1 MSGQLELAS
10 GGGVLVL
17 EIGLPKALRN
27 DCPWYHCP
35 ILPSAKAA
43 AGSLK
48 DQKRKTLKSHAS
60 SRKAPCSKSGDI
72 ASGWLKLQ
80 QAAASNVFS
89 RCFVGIITPTKPLRP
104 CPAQSSPPPSN
115 KLIGNCWQGNG
126 WLSDIVL
133 VRVFMLR
140 LMGHQ
145 PRIDASLCCTI
156 QNCTCNYTRNDPTR
170 SWNVRNT
177 WAEPSIW

>member
-60 SRKAPCSKSGDI
+60 SRKAPCSKSGDQ
-72 ASGWLKLQ
+72 SPRDDLSCSKVSKQ
-80 QAAASNVFS
+80 QQVMYSLVVLWES
-89 RCFVGIITPTKPLRP
+89 SLPLNP
-104 CPAQSSPPPSN
+104 
-115 KLIGNCWQGNG
+115 
-126 WLSDIVL
+126 
-133 VRVFMLR
+133 
-140 LMGHQ
+140 
-145 PRIDASLCCTI
+145 
-156 QNCTCNYTRNDPTR
+156 
-170 SWNVRNT
+170 
-177 WAEPSIW
+177 

>member
-60 SRKAPCSKSGDI
+60 SRKAPCSKSGYI
-72 ASGWLKLQ
+72 ASG
-80 QAAASNVFS
+80 
-89 RCFVGIITPTKPLRP
+89 
-104 CPAQSSPPPSN
+104 
-115 KLIGNCWQGNG
+115 
-126 WLSDIVL
+126 
-133 VRVFMLR
+133 
-140 LMGHQ
+140 
-145 PRIDASLCCTI
+145 
-156 QNCTCNYTRNDPTR
+156 
-170 SWNVRNT
+170 
-177 WAEPSIW
+177 